1 MFHAWRSR
9 LLVKL
14 GLTLM
19 FRGYFDIA
27 WSKLWHKNGVFD
39 KMLGCF
45 LINLFGKIVMFYFPN
60 INYYA
65 VALVNNETMINQC
78 FILNLSYF
86 K

>member
-27 WSKLWHKNGVFD
+27 WSKLRHENGVLD
-39 KMLGCF
+39 KILGCF
-45 LINLFGKIVMFYFPN
+45 LIKFFGNKS
-60 INYYA
+60 
-65 VALVNNETMINQC
+65 C
-78 FILNLSYF
+78 FISQISIIMQWHLCE
-86 K
+86 